1 MEEKVLVVDDEE
13 DVRIFLGGV
22 LEREG
27 YEALLAADGVEA
39 FDVVTRERPRV
50 VILDL
55 QMPNQTGTQF
65 YRRLT
70 RHHELA
76 EIPVIVVS
84 GIAGRHLA
92 VKEPFASFDKP
103 IDPEEF
109 VAAVERAI
117 KETEEQRDEA
127 RNVHV

>member
-1 MEEKVLVVDDEE
+1 MEADMAGKILVIDDEE
-13 DVRIFLGGV
+13 DVRTFLSSV

-27 YEALLAADGVEA
+27 YETVVAADGVEA
-39 FDVVTRERPRV
+39 FDIAEREKPSV

-70 RHHELA
+70 RHRELA
-76 EIPVIVVS
+76 DIPVIVVS

-92 VKEPFASFDKP
+92 VREPFAVFDKP
-103 IDPEEF
+103 IDPDDF
-109 VAAVERAI
+109 VAAVERALGV
-117 KETEEQRDEA
+117 TG
-127 RNVHV
+127 